1 MADRLYSHVLG
12 CMVGSALGDAWG
24 AVVEG
29 ASAERVA
36 QVTGGKDWVGELL
49 PFPEDFKTHPAGLW
63 DPAPPRG
70 TATDDTRYNH
80 ILIECVIRNGG
91 LVNSQFLAIEYIE
104 RYRDR
109 ARFYPGHEE
118 MAEQQYRWVYEA
130 ACAHLGMTE
139 LPSGIPPYAVLG
151 NGIGFPSLHTLI
163 SLGLAGLLYKGE
175 PEKAYAKAVELSFL
189 DIGYGR
195 TATGMMAA
203 MVSAAIA
210 GGISAREMVKVGL
223 ETDPLT
229 GGGKGKYPEPPYF
242 YGYGRQLVVKRI
254 GKLLELADQAKD
266 DRSLVDAVSR
276 EVAPL
281 HFWDPI
287 DILGMPMA
295 AIYFSDGDPLRS
307 IAMAVNDREFDAE
320 GKFKRLRD
328 VDCTGGVAGALVG
341 ALHGVEAFP
350 REWVAETIAANR
362 KVNHIDLEA
371 NARQLC
377 ETLFPEG

>member
-1 MADRLYSHVLG
+1 MADGLYSRVLG

-29 ASAERVA
+29 APAERVA
-36 QVTGGKDWVGELL
+36 ELTGGKDWVDEFL
-49 PFPEDFKTHPAGLW
+49 PFPQDFKTHPLGLW

-70 TATDDTRYNH
+70 TGTDDTRYNH

-91 LVNSQFLAIEYIE
+91 PINSQFLAIEYIE

-118 MAEQQYRWVYEA
+118 LAEEQFRWLHEA
-130 ACAHLGMTE
+130 ACAHLGMPE
-139 LPSGIPPYAVLG
+139 LPSGLAPYAVRGQGL
-151 NGIGFPSLHTLI
+151 GFPSLHTLI
-163 SLGLAGLLYKGE
+163 SLAFAGLLYRGE
-175 PEKAYAKAVELSFL
+175 PEKAYAKAVELSFAE
-189 DIGYGR
+189 IGFGR
-195 TATGMMAA
+195 TTTGMMAA
-203 MVSAAIA
+203 MISAAIA
-210 GGISAREMVKVGL
+210 GGITGREMVKIGM

-229 GGGKGKYPEPPYF
+229 GRGEGDYAKSLWF
-242 YGYGRQLVVKRI
+242 YHYGRELVVKRI
-254 GKLLELADQAKD
+254 GKLLELADQAQE
-266 DRSLVDAVSR
+266 DRALVEAVSR

-295 AIYFSDGDPLRS
+295 AIHFSDGDPLRS
-307 IAMAVNDREFDAE
+307 IVMSVNDREFDAE
-320 GKFKRLRD
+320 GRFKRLRD

-341 ALHGVEAFP
+341 ALRGVEAFP
-350 REWVAETIAANR
+350 EEWVAETIAAN
-362 KVNHIDLEA
+362 KKSNHIDMEA
-371 NARQLC
+371 NARGLC

>member
-1 MADRLYSHVLG
+1 
-12 CMVGSALGDAWG
+12 MVGNALGDAWG

-36 QVTGGKDWVGELL
+36 VRTGGKDWFDEFL
-49 PFPEDFKTHPAGLW
+49 PFPEDFKSHPLGVW

-70 TATDDTRYNH
+70 TGTDDTRYNH

-91 LVNSQFLAIEYIE
+91 LINSQFLAIEYIE

-118 MAEQQYRWVYEA
+118 MAAQQFRWLYEA
-130 ACAHLGMTE
+130 ACAHLGMPE
-139 LPSGIPPYAVLG
+139 LPSGLPPYAVRG
-151 NGIGFPSLHTLI
+151 QGIGFPSLHTLI

-175 PEKAYAKAVELSFL
+175 PEKAYAKAVELSFVE
-189 DIGYGR
+189 IGFGR
-195 TATGMMAA
+195 TTTGMMAA
-203 MVSAAIA
+203 MISAALA
-210 GGISAREMVKVGL
+210 GGTTGKEMVKIGL

-229 GGGKGKYPEPPYF
+229 GGDKGKSPNPLWF
-242 YGYGRQLVVKRI
+242 YNYGWRVSVERIRKLV
-254 GKLLELADQAKD
+254 ELADKAEN
-266 DRSLVDAVSR
+266 DRALVEAVSKQ
-276 EVAPL
+276 VATL
-281 HFWDPI
+281 HLWDPI
-287 DILGMPMA
+287 DVLGVPMA
-295 AIYFSDGDPLRS
+295 AVYYSDGDPLRS
-307 IAMAVNDREFDAE
+307 IIMSVNDRDFDAE

-350 REWVAETIAANR
+350 SDWVAEIIVANK